1 MALIPEASPQ
11 EEVRSI
17 ARHIIASFQA
27 KSIDEKPR
35 TVYCEDGEI
44 NRLDFFVSGVSIKT
58 VIQMNISMAK
68 ELAHR
73 TKINDIVP
81 LFILAEQKEMG

>member
-11 EEVRSI
+11 EEVRGI
-17 ARHIIASFQA
+17 ARQIIASFQA
-27 KSIDEKPR
+27 KSIDEIPR

-44 NRLDFFVSGVSIKT
+44 NRLDFLVSDVSIKT

-68 ELAHR
+68 ELARR

-81 LFILAEQKEMG
+81 LFILAEPKKTG